1 MDEQVQI
8 KNIDQVIQ
16 YSALFSQLLAS
27 YTELLQD
34 EQTELSRLQQFIE
47 QSLCSVNNEI
57 KGIYTGIEQI
67 KKQEESDCQQQ
78 ALKDFQ
84 KKLQKYIQL
93 SHVISQCQEELVYI
107 KQELDQLASKSLN
120 VSDTGKLLSS
130 KIQILLS
137 KIFDAF

>member
-1 MDEQVQI
+1 MDEQIQI

-16 YSALFSQLLAS
+16 YSALFSQLLTS

-34 EQTELSRLQQFIE
+34 EQTEVLRLQQFIE

-67 KKQEESDCQQQ
+67 KKQGESDCQQQ